1 MRIDR
6 HGFHGILH
14 SANLIET
21 VLRRQLA
28 PIGIS
33 PSQARVLEAMDR
45 MGSVCQSDLASE
57 FGITPAS
64 MSTMADRLLS
74 AGYITRT
81 VDPASRRQN
90 VLELTDTGRTLV
102 GGIYEAW
109 TVVDD
114 TIRAALGKDA
124 TQFFELGRRLREG
137 LGGAIPGSRSNHV
150 RCADRVDPATSRAS
164 S

>member
-1 MRIDR
+1 MRTDQ
-6 HGFHGILH
+6 HDFHGVLH

-33 PSQARVLEAMDR
+33 QSQARVLEAMGR
-45 MGSVCQSDLASE
+45 MGAVCQSDLASE

-64 MSTMADRLLS
+64 MSTMADRLLT
-74 AGYITRT
+74 ARYITRT

-90 VLELTDTGRTLV
+90 VLELTDSGRTLV
-102 GGIYEAW
+102 AGICEAW
-109 TVVDD
+109 TAVDE
-114 TIRAALGKDA
+114 TMRAALGKDA
-124 TQFFELGRRLREG
+124 APFFELARRLREG
-137 LGGAIPGSRSNHV
+137 LGGTIPGSRSNPLGSG
-150 RCADRVDPATSRAS
+150 DSVDPTTSGAS